1 MSKQLSNVGAP
12 GEELYGFSQ
21 AVRSGDTVFVSGQTA
36 SGPGSGTGS
45 GSGSTAAGD
54 LADQMRR
61 AYAKVADVLAPFDAG
76 LDHVVDE
83 VLYVTDIDA
92 AVRVAPAVRREAYG
106 GRPAVASTLVEVRRL
121 AAPDLL
127 VEVKCTARLD
137 P

>member
-1 MSKQLSNVGAP
+1 MSKELSNVGAP

-36 SGPGSGTGS
+36 SGPSGP
-45 GSGSTAAGD
+45 GD

-61 AYAKVADVLAPFDAG
+61 AYAKVADVLTPFDAG
-76 LDHVVDE
+76 LGHVVDE
-83 VLYVTDIDA
+83 VLHVTDIDA

-121 AAPDLL
+121 AAPELL
-127 VEVKCTARLD
+127 VEVKVMARLD
-137 P
+137 G